1 MSSHPSRAKA
11 RRQLRAERAADVVS
25 FTAGFRSNIAQ
36 IVVGAKTLQIMM
48 RSLFLALSLA
58 GSVHATTPEP
68 PAVVLKLELP
78 TLDGKQFKL
87 AEQRGQWVV
96 VNYWATW
103 CGPCIKEM
111 PELDE
116 LDRARKDVVVIG
128 LAFEETTPEDL
139 KEFLKSHPVSYPIA
153 LVDTYAPP
161 DTFSVPKGLPT
172 THVIA
177 PDGKLAKS
185 FLGPVS
191 RADIERLIDSPAG
204 VAKAK

>member
-1 MSSHPSRAKA
+1 M
-11 RRQLRAERAADVVS
+11 
-25 FTAGFRSNIAQ
+25 N
-36 IVVGAKTLQIMM
+36 LQILV
-48 RSLFLALSLA
+48 RSLFIALLLA
-58 GSVHATTPEP
+58 GSAHAATPTAST
-68 PAVVLKLELP
+68 AVLELELP

-87 AEQRGQWVV
+87 ADQRGQWVV

-111 PELDE
+111 PELDA
-116 LDRARKDVVVIG
+116 LDAARQDVVVIG

-139 KEFLKSHPVSYPIA
+139 KGFLVKHPVSYPIA

-161 DTFSVPKGLPT
+161 ATFSVPKGLPT
-172 THVIA
+172 THVIG

-191 RADIERLIDSPAG
+191 RADIERLIDAPPAAA
-204 VAKAK
+204 AK